1 MKLKFTI
8 NNLLRLVAL
17 LLLTA
22 SCTTNYTHSS
32 GNNSNKDTDS
42 RSCGNQA
49 KLNAP
54 TYICRNPLMCAPDEF
69 GIAIDSISRNS
80 AYYDQCMLQK
90 GYRAQ

>member
-8 NNLLRLVAL
+8 NNLLGVVAL

-32 GNNSNKDTDS
+32 GNNSNKDTDL

-69 GIAIDSISRNS
+69 GIVIDSISRNN